1 MDPSVVG
8 SELSELMQD
17 TIQNPIKLIYPG
29 LK

>member
-1 MDPSVVG
+1 VVG

-17 TIQNPIKLIYPG
+17 TFQNPIKLIYPG